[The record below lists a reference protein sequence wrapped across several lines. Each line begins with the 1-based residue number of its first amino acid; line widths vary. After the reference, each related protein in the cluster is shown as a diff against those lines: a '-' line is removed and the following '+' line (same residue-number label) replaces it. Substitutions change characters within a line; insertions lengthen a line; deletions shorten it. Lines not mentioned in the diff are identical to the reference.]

1 MDVVKNEEN
10 RIKKV
15 EQKVMI
21 CERDVN
27 GDKNI
32 KRATPVLKNS
42 AKRVQDITVSM
53 FKNCKSTEPQQVKL
67 SSICNAI
74 MNGRY
79 ESEIQ
84 NLRIHVAN
92 GDSAASDYIKV
103 NKLPA
108 FTPAGLFTGG
118 RKKEYIVQYNS
129 IVVIDIDYLPV
140 TIIDETFNKATADAY
155 TFFAFRSP
163 RGNGIKILVLTDSND
178 PTQHDNAYR
187 QVANYY
193 QSLLKVEIDGTGKDV
208 SRLCILSSDKSGYL
222 NEEPVEFQVAVEQPG
237 RLEYKDYSFAVKN
250 TERKHVFEKGERNNF
265 IHFLACECNR
275 FAIDQ
280 DWVMNRI
287 LKDYGYDDL
296 AAIRNT
302 INSAY
307 NNKDER
313 GVYKGGEAVS
323 SSTYS
328 AVRFNSNV
336 SISMPLGE
344 LLDRIKDEP
353 PRKFVYPGMHE
364 NGFGLVYGLA
374 KTGKT
379 VFCENFGM
387 SIAAGRDEFL
397 GKPINIGNRKVL
409 FMSLEENYTGRGER
423 NQVQL
428 GAFNETER
436 EAILKNYY
444 VVNENV
450 PRIIETDADWQIITR
465 QIEEIKPGIVFLDSL
480 TRLVSD
486 IENLESAK
494 PAMLRLRQMAEDY
507 KVTVVVVHHSIK
519 IDYAQP
525 MTIQNL
531 AGSRVVSQESDFV
544 IGINKSINNQR
555 YIKLLFTRYDRDD
568 QEKVELF
575 HFDDNITVKIT
586 GEEYEGHLLAGKRDN
601 RVDDTNAEKVFNL
614 IFDKYAA
621 TVVKSQELKTALVD
635 CVPPV
640 MSEPTL
646 HASLSKLINTRRL
659 QKVSHGCYQVTPE

>member
-1 MDVVKNEEN
+1 MREISERFAENEVL
-10 RIKKV
+10 RASGSSFASLD
-15 EQKVMI
+15 QS
-21 CERDVN
+21 
-27 GDKNI
+27 NI
-32 KRATPVLKNS
+32 E
-42 AKRVQDITVSM
+42 DINVSFFM
-53 FKNCKSTEPQQVKL
+53 NCKSSDPHDLSLLGICKSIISGDAENPIQQIRALVEK
-67 SSICNAI
+67 
-74 MNGRY
+74 GDY
-79 ESEIQ
+79 ES
-84 NLRIHVAN
+84 AN
-92 GDSAASDYIKV
+92 KLKIDQ
-103 NKLPA
+103 LPA
-108 FTPAGLFTGG
+108 FTPSGLFQNG
-118 RKKEYIVQYNS
+118 RKKDNLFHYS
-129 IVVIDIDYLPV
+129 SFVVLDIDNLDPERFQ
-140 TIIDETFNKATADAY
+140 ETFDKIEACPY

-163 RGNGIKILVLTDSND
+163 KGNGIKILVGTDSSDSKNHE
-178 PTQHDNAYR
+178 TAYK
-187 QVANYY
+187 QVSEYY
-193 QSLLKVEIDGTGKDV
+193 RSELEVKIDGSGKDV
-208 SRLCILSSDKSGYL
+208 TRLCIVSSDKSGYL
-222 NEEPVEFQVAVEQPG
+222 NKEAKKFKVNFNQSTTEDHKFS
-237 RLEYKDYSFAVKN
+237 KDYGFALKN
-250 TERKHVFEKGERNNF
+250 TKSKRAYEEGERNNF

-275 FAIDQ
+275 FGVDQ
-280 DWVMNRI
+280 NWAVSRI

-296 AAIRNT
+296 EAIKKS

-307 NNKDER
+307 NNKEEN
-313 GVYKGGEAVS
+313 GIYKGGRAVPN
-323 SSTYS
+323 STYS
-328 AVRFNSNV
+328 SVSFNKNV
-336 SISMPLGE
+336 SISIPLGE

-387 SIAAGRDEFL
+387 SIAAGREEFL
-397 GKPINIGNRKVL
+397 GKPINIDNRKVL

-423 NQVQL
+423 NKVQL
-428 GAFNETER
+428 GAFNESER
-436 EAILKNYY
+436 ESILKNYY
-444 VVNENV
+444 VVNEHV

-465 QIEEIKPGIVFLDSL
+465 QIEEVKPGIVFLDSL
-480 TRLVSD
+480 TRVVSD

-507 KVTVVVVHHSIK
+507 KVTVVVIHHSIK

-544 IGINKSINNQR
+544 IGINKSITNQR

-568 QEKVELF
+568 QEKVDLF

-586 GEEYEGHLLAGKRDN
+586 GQECEGRLLAGKKDN

-614 IFDKYAA
+614 IFDQYPT

-635 CVPPV
+635 CVPAV

-646 HASLSKLINTRRL
+646 FAALGKLIASGRL